1 MVMYAP
7 HPGDSQVSVPSPELV
22 LCRVESQRR
31 KQTFSAV
38 DARGIPGLQ
47 TSGH

>member
-7 HPGDSQVSVPSPELV
+7 HPGDFQVNVPSPELV
-22 LCRVESQRR
+22 LCFVEAQRR

-38 DARGIPGLQ
+38 DARGIRGA
-47 TSGH
+47 GRGC